1 MNLEDYDMKICKKCL
16 INKELSEFNKKSDSK
31 DGFSYSC
38 RECSKVLGKEYYIN
52 NNNKMSQIKY
62 IIVTK
67 FKKYQKEYYENN
79 NQYILNRVKNYRQEN
94 IDSIREYD
102 NLRREGRKD
111 YLNEYTKIRRQND
124 VLFRLSCNL
133 RSRTRKF
140 LKNKSKSTKEII
152 GLEPNELKLYLES
165 RFVEGMNWDNYGYWH
180 IDHIIPLSSAK
191 NENELMKLC
200 HYTNLQPLFAKDNI
214 IKSNKIYNGITKEIS

>member
-1 MNLEDYDMKICKKCL
+1 MKICKKCL
-16 INKELSEFNKKSDSK
+16 INKEFTEFNKRSDSK
-31 DGFSYSC
+31 DGFSHEC
-38 RECSKVLGKEYYIN
+38 RECSKIRGKKYYIN
-52 NNNKMSQIKY
+52 NENKI
-62 IIVTK
+62 
-67 FKKYQKEYYENN
+67 KKYQKEYYKNN
-79 NQYILNRVKNYRQEN
+79 EQYILYRVKNYRQEN

-102 NLRREGRKD
+102 NLRREDRKD

-133 RSRTRKF
+133 RNRTRKF

-152 GLEPNELKLYLES
+152 GIEPNELRLYLES
-165 RFVEGMNWDNYGYWH
+165 KFVDGMNWNNYGYWH

-191 NENELMKLC
+191 NENELVKLC

-214 IKSNKIYNGITKEIS
+214 IKSNKIYNGITKKS